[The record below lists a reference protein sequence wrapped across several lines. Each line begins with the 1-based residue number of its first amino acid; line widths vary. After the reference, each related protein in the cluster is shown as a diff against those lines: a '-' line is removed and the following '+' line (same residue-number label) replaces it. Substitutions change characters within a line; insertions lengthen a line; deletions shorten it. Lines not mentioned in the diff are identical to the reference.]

1 MAARG
6 NTPRHVP
13 AHLRTTFAA
22 RLRERRRM
30 LGLSQHVVA
39 ERAGV
44 STEFVSR
51 MERGATLPSLPT
63 LMSLCRVLGC
73 TPNDLLVAAKSTRA
87 PLEDRIEHLRQR
99 LERASPPAAR
109 QALRVAEAMLEY
121 EARSPSGRR

>member
-1 MAARG
+1 
-6 NTPRHVP
+6 
-13 AHLRTTFAA
+13 
-22 RLRERRRM
+22 M

-63 LMSLCRVLGC
+63 LMSLCRALEC
-73 TPNDLLVAAKSTRA
+73 TPNELLVATRGA
-87 PLEDRIEHLRQR
+87 RALDERVDQLRDR

-109 QALRVAEAMLEY
+109 QALRVAEAVLEY
-121 EARSPSGRR
+121 EARSIRSKR